1 MYAVLPCCSFI
12 LRMSVILKT
21 LFTNISRDFLTNI
34 DWLLQSHGSIRCFDW
49 LIRLTFSSAFNIC
62 LKLANIVRSNQ
73 LLKHVIIILS
83 DDAST
88 DASADQ
94 FLISIEVTHILRN
107 LQPLGFYE
115 KNKMLY
121 LVTGP
126 CL

>member
-1 MYAVLPCCSFI
+1 
-12 LRMSVILKT
+12 MSVILKT
-21 LFTNISRDFLTNI
+21 LFTNLSRDFLTNI
-34 DWLLQSHGSIRCFDW
+34 DWLLQSHGSIRYFDW

-73 LLKHVIIILS
+73 LLKHAIIILS

-121 LVTGP
+121 SVTGP